1 MDTFGWDVVY
11 ACSGNF
17 LNAQLG
23 ATGDGGITDFDYEDT
38 AISVSGKFGSWK
50 LVPGGSGPIVQFET
64 PIIAGSVTIKGTK
77 QAFSLDGC
85 VPLVQLQLKLV
96 KGKGQKATHHLVFNC
111 TTLGKG
117 PGDTTPGAVS
127 VIDPDTSGH
136 LEKQTDGAIV
146 AALLVTG
153 LGNCLIAHANQLTYV
168 FARILP
174 VPTGQNSDWLTP
186 TVVAYGYHQP
196 KDGALGGVAILG
208 MLEGTGTP
216 PPYFDPQLLDG
227 YDFGFALSS
236 RALLQHVIVPSLAQ
250 SLQGNAWPGDFAV
263 TGNTTITLTN
273 SFNLNPVQVAAIDYI
288 PEVKNLV
295 FEIQETAMRC
305 YIATKTPITGLLYA
319 YVTNSVQ
326 SINPARFDPGS
337 RRLSFLSDPNM
348 SVTQDKYIPWWESVL
363 GALTF
368 GLMNAIVAA
377 ISLAIENS
385 VGAVVDSKT
394 ASSLGAVAPG
404 LISWQG
410 ENEVVIQ
417 NGGLADNVF
426 MQGKMK

>member
-11 ACSGNF
+11 ACSGHY
-17 LNAQLG
+17 LNDQLSV
-23 ATGDGGITDFDYEDT
+23 TDDGGIRDFNYADT
-38 AISVSGKFGSWK
+38 AISVSGRFGPWR
-50 LVPGGSGPIVQFET
+50 LVPGGSGPIVQFEM
-64 PIIAGSVTIKGTK
+64 PIVAGSVTIKTT
-77 QAFSLDGC
+77 QQQFSLNGC
-85 VPLVQLQLKLV
+85 VPLVQLQLKLA
-96 KGKGQKATHHLVFNC
+96 KGKTQEASHHLVFHC

-117 PGDTTPGAVS
+117 KGDATPGAVS
-127 VIDPDTSGH
+127 VLDPDTSGN
-136 LEKQTDGAIV
+136 LKKQTDGAIA

-153 LGNCLIAHANQLTYV
+153 LGNCLVAHADQLTYV

-174 VPTGQNSDWLTP
+174 APTGQNSDWLTP
-186 TVVAYGYHQP
+186 TTVTYGYHQP
-196 KDGALGGVAILG
+196 KGGALGGIAILG
-208 MLEGTGTP
+208 MLAGTDRP
-216 PPYFDPQLLDG
+216 PPYFDPQLLEG
-227 YDFGFALSS
+227 YDFGFALSA
-236 RALLQHVIVPSLAQ
+236 RALLQHVIIPSLAQ

-263 TGNTTITLTN
+263 RGNSAITLIN
-273 SFNLNPVQVAAIDYI
+273 SFNLNPVHVGALDYI
-288 PEVKNLV
+288 PEVQNLV
-295 FEIQETAMRC
+295 FEIQETSMRC

-385 VGAVVDSKT
+385 VGGVVDSKT

-404 LISWQG
+404 LVSWHG
-410 ENEVVIQ
+410 ENEVAIL
-417 NGGLADNVF
+417 NGGLASNIF
-426 MQGKMK
+426 MQGKMR